1 VALQDKQ
8 MFGPPGALPPD
19 PPAAPAPRAPL
30 APVSVGIIAAC
41 VAVYLVELLGGTK
54 EAIVEGGQALGYLQ
68 YGAIYGP
75 KVAQGEWWRVLAT
88 VFEHGSLLH
97 LGFNMSVVWTLGQVL
112 ERSIGSAR
120 FALVCLITA
129 LGASA
134 LTLFFAFDH
143 ATVGASGMILG
154 WAGTMLPVSTKQGR
168 RSLGI
173 WLIQV
178 VAISLLPGISW
189 QGHLG
194 GFLAGLPCGFA
205 LAGGPKRFRWAS
217 PVILFLMAVVTVV
230 ACSGRFH
237 T

>member
-1 VALQDKQ
+1 MALQDRQ
-8 MFGPPGALPPD
+8 ILEPPPGTPAGPPPGPP
-19 PPAAPAPRAPL
+19 PRLPL
-30 APVSVGIIAAC
+30 APVSIGIIAVC
-41 VAVYLVELLGGTK
+41 VAVYLAETLGGIG
-54 EAIVEGGQALGYLQ
+54 ESIVEGGRTLGTLQ
-68 YGAIYGP
+68 YGALYGP
-75 KVAQGEWWRVLAT
+75 KVAAGEWWRVLAT

-97 LGFNMSVVWTLGQVL
+97 LAFNMSVVWTLGQVL

-120 FALVCLITA
+120 FALVCVITA

-134 LTLFFAFDH
+134 MTLFFAFDH
-143 ATVGASGMILG
+143 PTVGASGMILG

-205 LAGGPKRFRWAS
+205 LAGGPMRFRWAS
-217 PVILFLMAVVTVV
+217 PVILFLMAVVTVI